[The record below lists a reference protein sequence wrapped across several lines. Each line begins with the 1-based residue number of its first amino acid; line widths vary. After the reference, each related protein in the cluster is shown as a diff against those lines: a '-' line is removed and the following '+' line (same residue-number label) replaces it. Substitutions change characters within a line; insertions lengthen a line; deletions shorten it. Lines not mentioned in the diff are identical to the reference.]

1 MTAPLSFAALAGQP
15 LVWTQ
20 PHAFTHE
27 FVLSHGDAAIGT
39 LAFRSAFGT
48 FATAK
53 NPAGCW
59 TMKRVGFLK
68 TRVEIRPC
76 DSETAVG
83 TFHTNTWIGGGTLML
98 PDGRE
103 LRADTN
109 LWQSR
114 YEFSNAAEQ
123 PLVRYTTAG
132 FFKASG
138 EMDITAAG
146 AVMPELPWIAMLGWY
161 LVIMMRAESTAAG
174 AAVITG

>member
-1 MTAPLSFAALAGQP
+1 MPPRSIAALAGQP

-27 FVLSHGDAAIGT
+27 YALAHGDTPIGT
-39 LAFRSAFGT
+39 LAFRSAIGS

-53 NPAGCW
+53 NAEGCW

-76 DSETAVG
+76 ESETPAG
-83 TFHTNTWIGGGTLML
+83 TFHNNTWIGGGTLML
-98 PDGRE
+98 PGGRE

-114 YEFSNAAEQ
+114 YEFTDAAEQ
-123 PLVRYTTAG
+123 PLVRYTSGG
-132 FFKASG
+132 FLRMSG
-138 EMDITAAG
+138 EMEILPAG
-146 AVMPELPWIAMLGWY
+146 AALPELPWIVMLGWY
-161 LVIMMRAESTAAG
+161 LVVMMHQDSAASTIMM
-174 AAVITG
+174 TG

>member
-1 MTAPLSFAALAGQP
+1 MAAFSSLAALAGQP

-20 PHAFTHE
+20 PHALKHE
-27 FVLSHGDAAIGT
+27 FLLAHGETPIGT
-39 LAFRSAFGT
+39 LVFRSAFGS
-48 FATAK
+48 FATAT

-59 TMKRVGFLK
+59 TMKRVGFLR
-68 TRVEIRPC
+68 TRVEVRPR
-76 DSETAVG
+76 DREAAVG
-83 TFHTNTWIGGGTLML
+83 AFHNNTWIGGGTLVL

-114 YEFSNAAEQ
+114 YEFSDAGGQ

-138 EMDITAAG
+138 GMEITAAG
-146 AVMPELPWIAMLGWY
+146 AALAELPWIVMLGWY
-161 LVIMMRAESTAAG
+161 LVIMMRSDSTAAG